1 MKKKIRIS
9 ESEIKRATR
18 RKLME
23 NYLDEQHEMRDTYS
37 RKDYKSSP
45 REQGVRGVFG
55 KYGEEIPPSVL
66 RYMRKNP
73 TAIVNRLYKLYGDK
87 IFDNVKGSEEEF
99 MVVDAQSGKYG
110 PYDRDNDGIASSVD
124 QDDDGD
130 GMLDLN
136 IDMMSEEENMNV
148 TNWDLGDEEDVK
160 KLNDKL
166 DRGLDTK
173 KLDVGMNKA
182 QYTNESTRS
191 LFKKFLNTRK

>member
-1 MKKKIRIS
+1 MKKKVKIF
-9 ESEIKRATR
+9 ETEIKRATR

-37 RKDYKSSP
+37 RKDYRSSP
-45 REQGVRGVFG
+45 KEQGVRNVFG

-73 TAIVNRLYKLYGDK
+73 TAIINRLYKLYGNE
-87 IFDNVKGSEEEF
+87 IFDAVRGSADEF
-99 MVVDAQSGKYG
+99 MAVDAQSGKYG

-130 GMLDLN
+130 GVLDLN
-136 IDMMSEEENMNV
+136 NDMVSEEENMNV
-148 TNWDLGDEEDVK
+148 TNWNLEDEADVK

-166 DRGLDTK
+166 DSGLDTK

-191 LFKKFLNTRK
+191 LLKKFLNSRK

>member
-1 MKKKIRIS
+1 MKKKVKIY
-9 ESEIKRATR
+9 ENEIKRATR

-37 RKDYKSSP
+37 RADYKSSP
-45 REQGVRGVFG
+45 REQGVRNVFG

-73 TAIVNRLYKLYGDK
+73 AAIIKRLHKLYDSK
-87 IFDNVKGSEEEF
+87 T
-99 MVVDAQSGKYG
+99 GKYG

-136 IDMMSEEENMNV
+136 VDVMSEEEMMSVYDDPSNLTSALERNKV
-148 TNWDLGDEEDVK
+148 ERGDTVGVK
-160 KLNDKL
+160 D
-166 DRGLDTK
+166 
-173 KLDVGMNKA
+173 NKG
-182 QYTNESTRS
+182 TIRTITVNESTRK
-191 LFKKFLNTRK
+191 LFKKFLNSRK

>member
-1 MKKKIRIS
+1 MKKKVKIF
-9 ESEIKRATR
+9 ENEIKRATR

-45 REQGVRGVFG
+45 KEQGVRNVFG

-73 TAIVNRLYKLYGDK
+73 TAIIKRLYKLYGNE
-87 IFDNVKGSEEEF
+87 IFDSVKGSGEEF
-99 MVVDAQSGKYG
+99 MAVDAQSGKYG

-130 GMLDLN
+130 GVLDLN
-136 IDMMSEEENMNV
+136 NDMVSEEEQMSVYDDPSNL
-148 TNWDLGDEEDVK
+148 TSDLESDKVK
-160 KLNDKL
+160 
-166 DRGLDTK
+166 RGQT
-173 KLDVGMNKA
+173 VGVKDNKG
-182 QYTNESTRS
+182 TVRTITVNESTRS
-191 LFKKFLNTRK
+191 LLKKFLNSRK

>member
-1 MKKKIRIS
+1 MKKKIKIY
-9 ESEIKRATR
+9 ENEIKRATR

-37 RKDYKSSP
+37 RADYKSSP
-45 REQGVRGVFG
+45 REKGVRGVFG

-73 TAIVNRLYKLYGDK
+73 AAIVKRLYKLYGNE
-87 IFDNVKGSEEEF
+87 IFDSVKGSGDEF
-99 MVVDAQSGKYG
+99 MAIDAQSGKYG

-136 IDMMSEEENMNV
+136 IDVMGEATIEV
-148 TNWDLGDEEDVK
+148 DPK
-160 KLNDKL
+160 
-166 DRGLDTK
+166 DTEA
-173 KLDVGMNKA
+173 MNKVKGNLGSDD
-182 QYTNESTRS
+182 TLRVRSMDESTRKI
-191 LFKKFLNTRK
+191 LKKFLNSRK

>member
-9 ESEIKRATR
+9 GSEIKRATR

-37 RKDYKSSP
+37 RADYKSSP

-73 TAIVNRLYKLYGDK
+73 TAIIKRLYKLYGNE
-87 IFDNVKGSEEEF
+87 IFDAVRGSGEEF
-99 MVVDAQSGKYG
+99 MAVDAQSGKYG

-130 GMLDLN
+130 GVLDLN
-136 IDMMSEEENMNV
+136 IDVMDEATDKEVENEREV
-148 TNWDLGDEEDVK
+148 LSLKKQQSQLG
-160 KLNDKL
+160 
-166 DRGLDTK
+166 
-173 KLDVGMNKA
+173 
-182 QYTNESTRS
+182 ESTRS
-191 LFKKFLNTRK
+191 LLKKFLNSRK

>member
-1 MKKKIRIS
+1 MKKKVKIF
-9 ESEIKRATR
+9 ETEIKRATR

-45 REQGVRGVFG
+45 REQGVRNVFG

-73 TAIVNRLYKLYGDK
+73 TAIIKRLYKLYGNE
-87 IFDNVKGSEEEF
+87 IFDAVRGSGEEF
-99 MVVDAQSGKYG
+99 MAVDAQSGKYG

-130 GMLDLN
+130 GVLDLN
-136 IDMMSEEENMNV
+136 NDVMDEAEETTTTTTGMKYSREELSKMAAPDGSV
-148 TNWDLGDEEDVK
+148 TIPKRV
-160 KLNDKL
+160 
-166 DRGLDTK
+166 
-173 KLDVGMNKA
+173 
-182 QYTNESTRS
+182 NESTRS
-191 LFKKFLNTRK
+191 LLKKFLNSRK

>member
-1 MKKKIRIS
+1 MKKKVKIF
-9 ESEIKRATR
+9 ETEIKRATR

-45 REQGVRGVFG
+45 REQGVRNVFG

-73 TAIVNRLYKLYGDK
+73 AAIIKRLYKLYGNE
-87 IFDNVKGSEEEF
+87 IFDAVRGSGEEF
-99 MVVDAQSGKYG
+99 MAVDAQSGKYG

-130 GMLDLN
+130 GVLDLN
-136 IDMMSEEENMNV
+136 NDMVSEEEQMSVYDDPSNL
-148 TNWDLGDEEDVK
+148 TSDLESDKVK
-160 KLNDKL
+160 
-166 DRGLDTK
+166 RGQT
-173 KLDVGMNKA
+173 VGVKDNKG
-182 QYTNESTRS
+182 TVRTITVNESTRS
-191 LFKKFLNTRK
+191 LLKKFLNSKK

>member
-1 MKKKIRIS
+1 MKKKIKIY
-9 ESEIKRATR
+9 ENEIKRATR

-37 RKDYKSSP
+37 RADYKSSP
-45 REQGVRGVFG
+45 REKGVKGVFG

-73 TAIVNRLYKLYGDK
+73 AAIVKRLYKLYGNE
-87 IFDNVKGSEEEF
+87 IFDSVKGSGDEF
-99 MVVDAQSGKYG
+99 MAIDSKTGKYG

-136 IDMMSEEENMNV
+136 IDVMSEEEN
-148 TNWDLGDEEDVK
+148 TNMTTYSLEDVDDIE
-160 KLNDKL
+160 KLNAKL
-166 DRGLDTK
+166 DRGLDPK

-182 QYTNESTRS
+182 QYTNESTRK
-191 LFKKFLNTRK
+191 LFKKFLNSRK

>member
-45 REQGVRGVFG
+45 REQGVRNVFG

-99 MVVDAQSGKYG
+99 MAVDAQSGKYG

-130 GMLDLN
+130 GVLDLN
-136 IDMMSEEENMNV
+136 DDMVSEEENMNV
-148 TNWDLGDEEDVK
+148 TNWNLEDESDVK

-166 DRGLDTK
+166 DSGLDTK

-191 LFKKFLNTRK
+191 LLKKFLNSRK

>member
-1 MKKKIRIS
+1 MKKKIKIY
-9 ESEIKRATR
+9 ENEIKRATR

-37 RKDYKSSP
+37 RADYKSSP
-45 REQGVRGVFG
+45 REQGVRNVFG

-73 TAIVNRLYKLYGDK
+73 AAIIKRLHKLYGNE
-87 IFDNVKGSEEEF
+87 IFDSVKGSGDEF
-99 MVVDAQSGKYG
+99 MAVDAQSGKYG

-136 IDMMSEEENMNV
+136 VDVMGEA
-148 TNWDLGDEEDVK
+148 TNQEVANEKQITIEK
-160 KLNDKL
+160 KKQSDYA
-166 DRGLDTK
+166 DG
-173 KLDVGMNKA
+173 V
-182 QYTNESTRS
+182 NESTRK
-191 LFKKFLNTRK
+191 LFKKFLNSRK

>member
-1 MKKKIRIS
+1 MKKKVKIF
-9 ESEIKRATR
+9 ENEIKRATR

-45 REQGVRGVFG
+45 KEQGVRNVFG

-73 TAIVNRLYKLYGDK
+73 AAIIKRLYKLYGNE
-87 IFDNVKGSEEEF
+87 IFDSVKGSGEEF
-99 MVVDAQSGKYG
+99 MAVDAQSGKYG

-130 GMLDLN
+130 GVLDLN
-136 IDMMSEEENMNV
+136 NDMVSEEEQMSVYDDPSNL
-148 TNWDLGDEEDVK
+148 TSDLESDKVK
-160 KLNDKL
+160 
-166 DRGLDTK
+166 RGQT
-173 KLDVGMNKA
+173 VGVKDNKG
-182 QYTNESTRS
+182 TVRTITVNESTRS
-191 LFKKFLNTRK
+191 LLKKFLNSRK

>member
-1 MKKKIRIS
+1 
-9 ESEIKRATR
+9 
-18 RKLME
+18 ME

-37 RKDYKSSP
+37 RADYKSSP

-73 TAIVNRLYKLYGDK
+73 AAIVKRLYKLYGNE
-87 IFDNVKGSEEEF
+87 IFDAVKGSGDEF
-99 MVVDAQSGKYG
+99 MAIDSKTGKYG

-136 IDMMSEEENMNV
+136 VDVMAEEEMMSVYATASLNV
-148 TNWDLGDEEDVK
+148 ANEKQITIK
-160 KLNDKL
+160 K
-166 DRGLDTK
+166 T
-173 KLDVGMNKA
+173 VGNRRIIRVLLEL
-182 QYTNESTRS
+182 YC
-191 LFKKFLNTRK
+191 

>member
-1 MKKKIRIS
+1 MKKKVKIF
-9 ESEIKRATR
+9 ETEIKRATR

-45 REQGVRGVFG
+45 REQGVRNVFG

-73 TAIVNRLYKLYGDK
+73 AAIIKRLYKLYGNE
-87 IFDNVKGSEEEF
+87 IFDAVRGSGEEF
-99 MVVDAQSGKYG
+99 MAVDAQSGKYG

-130 GMLDLN
+130 GVLDLN
-136 IDMMSEEENMNV
+136 NDVMDEAEETTTTTTGMKYSREELGKMAASDGSV
-148 TNWDLGDEEDVK
+148 TIPKRV
-160 KLNDKL
+160 
-166 DRGLDTK
+166 
-173 KLDVGMNKA
+173 
-182 QYTNESTRS
+182 NESTRS
-191 LFKKFLNTRK
+191 LLKKFLNSRK